1 MWGTK
6 CSMRV
11 RVCGASA
18 AVLVGFPLTFLHP
31 SPIPPPNSHP
41 PPSPCTQPSLLAD
54 AVPALATA
62 QRLCD
67 NEEVVVQTLSFL
79 RNVATL
85 KASQVCCALV
95 FFGITDVGDATDS
108 CVVPWPCPP
117 CHRGRRLTFDSR
129 HHGVPPQ
136 AV

>member
-18 AVLVGFPLTFLHP
+18 AVLVGFPLTILHP
-31 SPIPPPNSHP
+31 SPIPPPQLAP
-41 PPSPCTQPSLLAD
+41 PPPPCTQPSLLAD

-62 QRLCD
+62 QRLSD

-108 CVVPWPCPP
+108 YVVPLPCPS
-117 CHRGRRLTFDSR
+117 CYRGRRPTLDSR
-129 HHGVPPQ
+129 PHVVPPQ